1 MFDHVSGEVTM
12 DDTDESSAVS
22 TTTRDPLDGHISP
35 LICKDGII
43 NNLEGLLNYIAS
55 GWKYHVSNTDGV
67 KQAWSKFDNV
77 TNKICS
83 FMTGAFVQFLR
94 TCAQLSIMLGSEKR
108 YNMRLIQIRTYDFDY
123 VENSDLRK
131 REQYIPDI

>member
-1 MFDHVSGEVTM
+1 MFNHVSGEITM
-12 DDTDESSAVS
+12 DDTDESDAVS

-83 FMTGAFVQFLR
+83 FMTGATALR
-94 TCAQLSIMLGSEKR
+94 RHL
-108 YNMRLIQIRTYDFDY
+108 
-123 VENSDLRK
+123 
-131 REQYIPDI
+131 

>member
-1 MFDHVSGEVTM
+1 MPDSTSDEVFA
-12 DDTDESSAVS
+12 DDSEDTSAQSS
-22 TTTRDPLDGHISP
+22 TRDPLDGHISP
-35 LICKDGII
+35 VICKDGII

-83 FMTGAFVQFLR
+83 FMTVYPSSALCFTFYDTLLDKNLVVLPVPHSSHSSTMLFSS
-94 TCAQLSIMLGSEKR
+94 LSSSGVVFFRIIE
-108 YNMRLIQIRTYDFDY
+108 
-123 VENSDLRK
+123 
-131 REQYIPDI
+131 

>member
-1 MFDHVSGEVTM
+1 MYGSPSGEAVVDET
-12 DDTDESSAVS
+12 DDGDV

-35 LICKDGII
+35 VICKDGII

-83 FMTGAFVQFLR
+83 FMSGELLIHQR
-94 TCAQLSIMLGSEKR
+94 TSLVLPLPFMLIALWAGFFPRLLCVMCSPARFTLIFEQLL
-108 YNMRLIQIRTYDFDY
+108 L
-123 VENSDLRK
+123 
-131 REQYIPDI
+131 